1 VNKIHNYNYLPKNP
15 GKICD
20 IGSFSGKYLR
30 LNFIKYK
37 QILKLAGLLL
47 NPMESR
53 RNLLL
58 FKYGGNAMTD
68 PDLQSEILKNICLL
82 KKKGHSIVI
91 VHGGGPFIKLT
102 LDEAGIESEFIDGQ
116 RKTTSAA
123 MKYVEMALKGRVN
136 GSLVSIIN
144 GMGYKA
150 VGLSGKDGQMVLA
163 EKRLHQRKENG
174 KSIMVDLGQ
183 VGDVVEVDPA
193 LIDLLLDNDYLPVLT
208 CIASDRGGT
217 DYNINADLFAGHIA
231 GNLSAR
237 QYVVLT
243 DVDGLMLD
251 KNDPGSLIREIQLS
265 ELEKL
270 KENGVIQGGMIP
282 KVDSCRTALENGAGS
297 ARIINGTVPG
307 QIAEIFEGKDPGTVI
322 RK

>member
-1 VNKIHNYNYLPKNP
+1 
-15 GKICD
+15 
-20 IGSFSGKYLR
+20 
-30 LNFIKYK
+30 
-37 QILKLAGLLL
+37 
-47 NPMESR
+47 
-53 RNLLL
+53 
-58 FKYGGNAMTD
+58 MTD
-68 PDLQSEILKNICLL
+68 PELQTEILRNICLL

-91 VHGGGPFIKLT
+91 VHGGGPFIKIT

-116 RKTTSAA
+116 RKTTSDA

-136 GSLVSIIN
+136 GTLVSIIN

-163 EKRLHQRKENG
+163 EKRLHQRNENG
-174 KSIMVDLGQ
+174 KSTTVDLGQ
-183 VGDVVEVDPA
+183 VGDVVKVDPA

-208 CIASDRGGT
+208 CIASDSSGT

-231 GNLSAR
+231 GNLSAQ

-251 KNDPGSLIREIQLS
+251 KDDPGSLIREIKLS

-270 KENGVIQGGMIP
+270 KDKGVIQGGMIP
-282 KVDSCRTALENGAGS
+282 KIDSCRTALEKGAVS

-307 QIAEIFEGKDPGTVI
+307 QIAEIFEGRNPGTVI
-322 RK
+322 IK

>member
-1 VNKIHNYNYLPKNP
+1 
-15 GKICD
+15 
-20 IGSFSGKYLR
+20 
-30 LNFIKYK
+30 
-37 QILKLAGLLL
+37 
-47 NPMESR
+47 MESG

-68 PDLQSEILKNICLL
+68 PDLQIEILRNICLL
-82 KKKGHSIVI
+82 KKKGHSLVI
-91 VHGGGPFIKLT
+91 VHGGGPFIKIT
-102 LDEAGIESEFIDGQ
+102 LGEAGIESEFIDGQ
-116 RKTTSAA
+116 RKTTPRA

-136 GSLVSIIN
+136 GSLVSILN

-163 EKRLHQRKENG
+163 EKRMHQRKENG
-174 KSIMVDLGQ
+174 KSISVDLGQ
-183 VGDVVEVDPA
+183 VGDVVEVDPG
-193 LIDLLLDNDYLPVLT
+193 LIYLLLDNDYLPVIT
-208 CIASDRGGT
+208 CIASDSSGT

-231 GNLSAR
+231 GNLSAE

-251 KNDPGSLIREIQLS
+251 KNDPGSLIREIKLS
-265 ELEKL
+265 ELQEL
-270 KENGVIQGGMIP
+270 KDNGVIQGGMIP
-282 KVDSCRTALENGAGS
+282 KVDSCRIALEKGAVS

-307 QIAEIFEGKDPGTVI
+307 QIAEIFEGGDPGTVI